1 MLLFNSNWMYYMLY
15 FFDTLALSVTDSVTE
30 RAKVS
35 KCPNT
40 STCSME

>member
-1 MLLFNSNWMYYMLY
+1 MYYMLY
-15 FFDTLALSVTDSVTE
+15 FFLEKFKLYMLRMLLSVTD